1 MRKKIAIL
9 GSTGSIGKTTFNIVK
24 KNRKEFEVVLLTT
37 NKNINEIFKQAQILK
52 TKNIFIT
59 SKPHYL
65 KAKKKLK
72 KNNLKIFND
81 LNDLKKIF
89 KKKIDYTMCAISGLE
104 GLRPTLDMIQFTKNI
119 AIANKESL
127 VCGWNLIK
135 KKLIKYNTEFIPVDS
150 EHFSIWSLIK
160 NIKTSDIE
168 EVVIT
173 ASGGPFLK
181 LPESKFKK
189 IKPSSAVKHP
199 NWNMGKKISVDSA
212 TMMNKVFEVIEAQR
226 IFNIELKKFKILIH
240 PNSYVH
246 SIVKFNNGTTKIL
259 VHDTDMKIPI
269 FNTLYQNNSKKLNSK
284 KLDITKL
291 NNLNFRNIDRKKFP
305 VIKILNHVS
314 KRFSLY
320 ETVIVSANDSLV
332 ELFLEGKIKFLDISK
347 YLYKIVKLKEFKKF
361 KRILPTEVNQIIKL
375 SKYVRLKT
383 QSLSVIV
390 RKTWKFFIL

>member
-1 MRKKIAIL
+1 MKKKIAIL

-37 NKNINEIFKQAQILK
+37 NKNINEIYKQARILK

-65 KAKKKLK
+65 KAKKKLRK
-72 KNNLKIFND
+72 SNFKIFND

-104 GLRPTLDMIQFTKNI
+104 GLGPTLDVIQFTKNI

-127 VCGWNLIK
+127 ICGWNLIE
-135 KKLIKYNTEFIPVDS
+135 KKLKKHNTKFIPVDS
-150 EHFSIWSLIK
+150 EHFSIWTLIK
-160 NIKTSDIE
+160 NVKKCDIDE
-168 EVVIT
+168 IIIT

-181 LPESKFKK
+181 LPISKFKK

-199 NWNMGKKISVDSA
+199 NWNMGKKISIDSA

-226 IFNIELKKFKILIH
+226 IFDIELKKFKILVH

-259 VHDTDMKIPI
+259 VHDTNMKIPI
-269 FNTLYQNNSKKLNSK
+269 FNTLYQNSNKKLMSK

-291 NNLNFRNIDRKKFP
+291 NNLNFKNIDKKKFP
-305 VIKILNHVS
+305 VINILNHVS
-314 KRFSLY
+314 KKFSLY
-320 ETVIVSANDSLV
+320 ETVIVSANDLLV
-332 ELFLEGKIKFLDISK
+332 QLFLDGKIKFLDISI
-347 YLYKIVKLKEFKKF
+347 YLKKIVKLKEFKKF
-361 KRILPTEVNQIIKL
+361 KHILPTNVNQIIKL

-383 QSLSVIV
+383 QSLSVISP
-390 RKTWKFFIL
+390 KP